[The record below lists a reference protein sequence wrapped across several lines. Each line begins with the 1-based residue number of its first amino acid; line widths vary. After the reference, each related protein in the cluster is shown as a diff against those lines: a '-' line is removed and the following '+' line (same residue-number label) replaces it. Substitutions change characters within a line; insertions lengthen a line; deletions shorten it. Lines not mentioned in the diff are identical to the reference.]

1 MKVKNFKHGKYFRL
15 EEFLRSTTAQKL
27 NIKLEPN
34 AEQLENIENLI
45 YFCLDPL
52 RTYYGKAII
61 ITSGFRCPLV
71 NSKVGGANNSQHLT
85 GCAADIKVN
94 GCSANTL
101 FEYIRGSGIPYDQLI
116 NEHDEWVHVSF
127 RKGHNRHQSFRL

>member
-1 MKVKNFKHGKYFRL
+1 MELNFTLKELCYSDIARQCKINNQPV
-15 EEFLRSTTAQKL
+15 T
-27 NIKLEPN
+27 I
-34 AEQLENIENLI
+34 EQYQNLMELI
-45 YFCLDPL
+45 FYVLQPL
-52 RTYYGKAII
+52 RNRLGKPVI

-94 GCSANTL
+94 GCSTNTL

>member
-1 MKVKNFKHGKYFRL
+1 MELNFTLKELCYSDIARQCKINNQPV
-15 EEFLRSTTAQKL
+15 T
-27 NIKLEPN
+27 I
-34 AEQLENIENLI
+34 EQYQNLMELI
-45 YFCLDPL
+45 FYVLQPL
-52 RTYYGKAII
+52 RNRLGKPVI

>member
-1 MKVKNFKHGKYFRL
+1 MELNFTLKELCYSDIARQCKINNQPV
-15 EEFLRSTTAQKL
+15 T
-27 NIKLEPN
+27 I
-34 AEQLENIENLI
+34 EQYQNLMELI
-45 YFCLDPL
+45 FYVLQPL
-52 RTYYGKAII
+52 RNRLGKPVI

-116 NEHDEWVHVSF
+116 NEYCEWVHVSF